1 MPVSTRPGPF
11 DDAEL
16 QAARALY
23 APWVAGVLERDL
35 LGRMTPTRRAPF
47 GPIGLELTN
56 TLDASWGADPAFP
69 LNIGADPQRRAIVV
83 PIRTIKWLD
92 EFAGLSAWL
101 QRAHPDQAVVLSLL
115 YANLLVTA
123 PPEGRPP
130 GPLAAFGLDAA
141 IYDDAFVKD
150 VSNKILNGALA
161 FLLLHEIGHLAL
173 HHATALSGIASQ
185 QQERQADS
193 WALDAM
199 AEMHILPLG
208 VFWLFLS
215 AAMME
220 GGQTTHPQSGSRIVA
235 VGERLQI
242 EAERFVDRS
251 EPDPARTIALLRHYG
266 DQFCEL
272 APLADDPQRRLDFLR
287 VADGAGF
294 ASLRTLLS

>member
-1 MPVSTRPGPF
+1 MPVWNRLGPF

-16 QAARALY
+16 QAARPLY
-23 APWVAGVLERDL
+23 APWVTGVLERDL
-35 LGRMTPTRRAPF
+35 LGRMTPTRRAPL
-47 GPIGLELTN
+47 GRIALELPD
-56 TLDASWGADPAFP
+56 TLDASFGADPAFP
-69 LNIGADPQRRAIVV
+69 LNIAADPQRRTIVV

-92 EFAGLSAWL
+92 ELSGLSAWL
-101 QRAHPDQAVVLSLL
+101 QRARPDRAMVLSLL
-115 YANLLVTA
+115 YANLLLTA
-123 PPEGRPP
+123 PPEERRP
-130 GPLAAFGLDAA
+130 GPFAAFGLDAA

-173 HHATALSGIASQ
+173 HHGAARSGFASQ
-185 QQERQADS
+185 QQECDADS

-208 VFWLFLS
+208 VYWLFLS

-235 VGERLQI
+235 VGRRLQSD
-242 EAERFVDRS
+242 AERFIDRG

-272 APLADDPQRRLDFLR
+272 APLADHPQRRRDVLR

-294 ASLRTLLS
+294 SSLRALLP